1 MQVACRLLDV
11 SVSGFYHWRSR
22 PPSQRSIRHAWLT
35 DQIRAVHT
43 ASRGTY
49 GAPRV
54 HAELTLGLGIG
65 VGYNQ
70 VELLMAR
77 AGIKGL
83 PGVKRAR
90 PRQQTPSAGDLVNRA
105 FTRTAPDQL
114 WVTDITEHDTRE
126 GKLYC
131 AVVLDTYSRRVV
143 GWSIDSTQTPALV
156 TNALGM
162 AISNRSPQPGA
173 TIIHSDHGVQF
184 TSWAFTERARKSG
197 LVPSMGSIGDCY
209 DNAVIESFRGRMQTE
224 LLNRQRWR
232 TRIELANAIFEY
244 LEIFHHRRR
253 RHSAL
258 GMRTPIEYEMIPPS
272 IQPVA

>member
-1 MQVACRLLDV
+1 MAQKALRGHSHDRERGIAGAGRVPAVGRLRVRFLPLEITPALATSDPPRLA
-11 SVSGFYHWRSR
+11 HR
-22 PPSQRSIRHAWLT
+22 PDPRGPP
-35 DQIRAVHT
+35 

-90 PRQQTPSAGDLVNRA
+90 PRHQTSTAGDLVNRA
-105 FTRTAPDQL
+105 FTRSQPNQL
-114 WVTDITEHDTRE
+114 WVTDITEHYTRE
-126 GKLYC
+126 GKVYC
-131 AVVLDTYSRRVV
+131 AVVLDTHSRRVV
-143 GWSIDSTQTPALV
+143 GWSIDSTQTAALV

-162 AISNRSPQPGA
+162 AISNRSPEPG

-184 TSWAFTERARKSG
+184 TLRRGACDLPAPAQHSEG
-197 LVPSMGSIGDCY
+197 
-209 DNAVIESFRGRMQTE
+209 RGREGESHGCATM
-224 LLNRQRWR
+224 
-232 TRIELANAIFEY
+232 
-244 LEIFHHRRR
+244 
-253 RHSAL
+253 
-258 GMRTPIEYEMIPPS
+258 
-272 IQPVA
+272 VAHPR